1 MWGRCICTLLREGSV
16 YGGEMRFSV
25 ERLTGVGESC
35 PREALTCQLGIRRY
49 EVFSNSNA
57 VLDFQF
63 LEEEGEILFNIMI
76 Y

>member
-1 MWGRCICTLLREGSV
+1 MLLREGSV

-35 PREALTCQLGIRRY
+35 PRWGIVALTCQLGIRRY
-49 EVFSNSNA
+49 EVFPNSNA

>member
-1 MWGRCICTLLREGSV
+1 MLLREGSV

-25 ERLTGVGESC
+25 EKLTGAGESWGIV
-35 PREALTCQLGIRRY
+35 ALTCQLGIRRY